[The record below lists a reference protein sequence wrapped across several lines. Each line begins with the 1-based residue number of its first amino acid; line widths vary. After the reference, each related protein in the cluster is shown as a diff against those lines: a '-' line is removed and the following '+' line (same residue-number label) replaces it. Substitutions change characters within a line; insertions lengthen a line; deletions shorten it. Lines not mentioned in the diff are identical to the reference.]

1 MLDIQQGKYRTSR
14 GTEPSDGILLGQ
26 SLAGDE
32 YAFESLVSRY
42 RGPLLNYIRRII
54 KDDEQAYDVLQFV
67 WLKFYISRPKLLTD
81 LPLKAW
87 LFQVARNCC
96 LDELRKQRRRPAIH
110 FSQLSWE
117 DEDEGIELLE
127 SIQDPR
133 LLPEEIVEQLDLHDL
148 LQQAIGRLPPRFRWV
163 VHLRCFEELTFSEI
177 GDALKMPTATAKA
190 CFYRALPRL
199 RSALTDSAYVSLA
212 S

>member
-1 MLDIQQGKYRTSR
+1 
-14 GTEPSDGILLGQ
+14 
-26 SLAGDE
+26 
-32 YAFESLVSRY
+32 
-42 RGPLLNYIRRII
+42 
-54 KDDEQAYDVLQFV
+54 
-67 WLKFYISRPKLLTD
+67 

-110 FSQLSWE
+110 FSQLWWE

-177 GDALKMPTATAKA
+177 GDALKMPRPPRRPA
-190 CFYRALPRL
+190 FIALCRVYDPHSQIARM
-199 RSALTDSAYVSLA
+199 
-212 S
+212 